1 MFKTTSTSLN
11 QTVKGDTFQ
20 KNGRGIMGQTFH
32 HGISTAEKKLGSI
45 KAGGL
50 NYTRDHTFYYGD
62 NAIAPQVKL
71 AVRQMKDLTDPDRLK
86 VKKPEWTASVLVP
99 KIETIHES
107 FNHPVGVEKSLFDIR
122 NGLRDETILHP
133 KDGKVYSG
141 TDTRNV
147 YHDGWNVSIQCPNP
161 LHQAKYLAEE

>member
-1 MFKTTSTSLN
+1 MFKTTMSGMN
-11 QTVKGDTFQ
+11 QTTKGDTLQ
-20 KNGRGIMGQTFH
+20 RNGRGIMGQTFH

-45 KAGGL
+45 KAGGM

-62 NAIAPQVKL
+62 NVVVPHVKQ
-71 AVRQMKDLTDPDRLK
+71 AVKAMKDLTDPDLLK
-86 VKKPEWTASVLVP
+86 LKRPEWTSTVLVP
-99 KIETIHES
+99 NVETIHES
-107 FNHPVGVEKSLFDIR
+107 FNQPVSIEKRNFEIR

-133 KDGKVYSG
+133 NDPKIYPG
-141 TDTRNV
+141 TDTRKV

>member
-11 QTVKGDTFQ
+11 QNVKGDTFQ

-62 NAIAPQVKL
+62 NAIAP
-71 AVRQMKDLTDPDRLK
+71 
-86 VKKPEWTASVLVP
+86 
-99 KIETIHES
+99 
-107 FNHPVGVEKSLFDIR
+107 
-122 NGLRDETILHP
+122 
-133 KDGKVYSG
+133 
-141 TDTRNV
+141 
-147 YHDGWNVSIQCPNP
+147 
-161 LHQAKYLAEE
+161 